1 MEALNVE
8 SKLLDILWGLSPFMT
23 GAVPAVLMVFFVSF
37 ADSANEGVAISGSKP
52 GGGFTVDVPK
62 LGVEGESIVD
72 VPKEGVGGGSVLD
85 PMEAK
90 EGVAR

>member
-1 MEALNVE
+1 
-8 SKLLDILWGLSPFMT
+8 MT

-37 ADSANEGVAISGSKP
+37 ADAAKEDELNEGVAISRSKP